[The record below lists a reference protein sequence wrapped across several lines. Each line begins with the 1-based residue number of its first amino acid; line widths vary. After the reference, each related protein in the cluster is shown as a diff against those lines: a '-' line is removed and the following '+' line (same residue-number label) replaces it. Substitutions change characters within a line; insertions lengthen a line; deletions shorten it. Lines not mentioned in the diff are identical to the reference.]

1 MVLAACHKFG
11 QGDRVRSL
19 HEIRKS
25 ARVSDGVVDQRVKK
39 DIFLCFLNVIVIC
52 IFWLNMK
59 MCVVNQRI
67 EEDNNLDIFE
77 ITTNIAKLAMELIN
91 KELLIFRHYQVPG

>member
-1 MVLAACHKFG
+1 MFVKCHYHLYLLNEYE
-11 QGDRVRSL
+11 R
-19 HEIRKS
+19 
-25 ARVSDGVVDQRVKK
+25 GVVDQRVEK

-59 MCVVNQRI
+59 MCVVDQRI

-77 ITTNIAKLAMELIN
+77 ITTNITKLATKLIN
-91 KELLIFRHYQVPG
+91 KELPIFRHYQVPR